1 MNAVKYYRMRSGMSQ
16 RELDRRAGVHSVLM
30 MENTDPMQAP
40 SSIASEDYL
49 AVSSVLGVS
58 VDDLYRTD
66 LPYGND

>member
-30 MENTDPMQAP
+30 MENEDPRNA
-40 SSIASEDYL
+40 SCSIASEDFL

-58 VDDLYRTD
+58 VDDLFRTD